1 MAAFDATESLTPFR
15 AGRGGHGV
23 GSILFDATQLRQ
35 ADPRWF
41 DAQAWGERAQPV
53 GDGGR
58 GGAWYIDATHG
69 PCVLRNYLRGGMA
82 EKVSRDRYVWRGA
95 DRTRS
100 FAEFR
105 LLRDLLKQDLPV
117 PRPIA
122 ASYLREGPFYR
133 ASILMERLLDVRSL
147 ADMAAVDGHSAPW
160 DETGRLVARFHRAGL
175 DHVDLNAHNLLFDAD
190 GKGWMIDFDR
200 STLRIPAT
208 GWREG
213 NLARLRRSLLKLRGH
228 RSIKEVEEDFAR
240 LRKGYDAQWD
250 RGI

>member
-15 AGRGGHGV
+15 AGRGGRGV
-23 GSILFDATQLRQ
+23 GSILFDGTQLRQ

-41 DAQAWGERAQPV
+41 NPEAWGDRAQAV

-69 PCVLRNYLRGGMA
+69 PCVLRHYLRGGLA
-82 EKVSRDRYVWRGA
+82 AKFSRDRHLWRGA
-95 DRTRS
+95 DQVRS

-105 LLRDLLKQDLPV
+105 LLRELLKQDLPV

-122 ASYLREGPFYR
+122 ASYLREGLSYR

-147 ADMAAVDGHSAPW
+147 ADLARTDGHSAPW
-160 DETGRLVARFHRAGL
+160 DEAGRLVARFHRAGL

-213 NLARLRRSLLKLRGH
+213 NLARLKRSLLKLRGH
-228 RSIKEVEEDFAR
+228 RGVKEVEEDFAR